1 MEQARERQR
10 RAIAGRKV
18 NMRLATFVDPSLG
31 CEPRFGIVRGENI
44 VDVVAAAN
52 ALHRPVPAT
61 TVKIALTSGA
71 QTIAALEELATAAER
86 AKLLRPI
93 SGVEFLPPIP
103 DPSKFFCVGKNNRK
117 HREELAANKMLTEI
131 PNEPTGFIKLNSTM
145 SGDGDEVVKPADITE
160 LDYEPE
166 LCYVVGKRAHGVKN
180 AEAMEYISGFT
191 LMNDVS
197 AREIQKREVASGSR
211 FWTAKNMPGFAPVG
225 PYILTMDEV
234 TDTENLWVTCDVNG
248 KQRLRSNTS
257 DYLYKIADVLEH
269 FSRYVVFEPGDLIAI
284 GAPSGVAVGQPNAAE
299 LYLRP
304 GDDMVISFEGL
315 MSLRTRIVAPA
326 GASGK

>member
-1 MEQARERQR
+1 
-10 RAIAGRKV
+10 
-18 NMRLATFVDPSLG
+18 MRLATFIDPQRG
-31 CEPRFGIVRGENI
+31 YDARFGIISGSHI
-44 VDVVAAAN
+44 VDVVAAADS
-52 ALHRPVPAT
+52 LHRAVPAT
-61 TVKIALTSGA
+61 SVKLGLTTGPH
-71 QTIAALEELATAAER
+71 TIAALKDLVAAAEG

-93 SGVEFLPPIP
+93 AGLKFLPPIP

-145 SGDGDEVVKPADITE
+145 SGDGDEVVKPADITQ

-166 LCYVVGKRAHGVKN
+166 LCYVVGKRAHGVKK
-180 AEAMEYISGFT
+180 ADAMDYIAGFT

-225 PYILTMDEV
+225 PYILTMDEAAD
-234 TDTENLWVTCDVNG
+234 TDNLWVTCDVNG
-248 KQRLRSNTS
+248 KQRLRANTG
-257 DYLYKIADVLEH
+257 DYLYKISDVIEH
-269 FSRYVVFEPGDLIAI
+269 FSRYVVFEPGDLIAM

-315 MSLRTRIVAPA
+315 MSLQTKIVAP
-326 GASGK
+326 G